1 MKRGICTQFIF
12 IPKELKSRSSLPLK
26 WARRKWLPFLKM
38 MVAIL
43 CSDTAEK
50 KLHAQHDCST
60 GQGGVGWGWGM
71 CMNECKQARKAL

>member
-50 KLHAQHDCST
+50 NSMHSMIVAQDRVVWD
-60 GQGGVGWGWGM
+60 GGGGCV
-71 CMNECKQARKAL
+71 